1 MTHHFNHK
9 IQQTSLLSYF
19 EELPDLGRRQR
30 EVLTAILILNQ
41 KYGINPTDREIA
53 KFLQYA
59 DPNKVRPRRYELEE
73 AELIMEAGHK
83 TCTVTGK
90 TAKSWVVS
98 PVLPEKARKA
108 LIRMHLQPEETTI
121 TLSTDR
127 YELTQKVRVAP

>member
-9 IQQTSLLSYF
+9 VQQTSILAF
-19 EELPDLGRRQR
+19 EEELPNLGDRQR
-30 EVLTAILILNQ
+30 EVLTAILLLNRQ
-41 KYGINPTDREIA
+41 GIHPTDREIA
-53 KFLQYA
+53 RFLQYA
-59 DPNKVRPRRYELEE
+59 DPNKIRPRRYELEE

-127 YELTQKVRVAP
+127 YEYTKKVRVAP

>member
-1 MTHHFNHK
+1 MTRHFNHK
-9 IQQTSLLSYF
+9 IQQTSILAF
-19 EELPDLGRRQR
+19 EEELPNLGDRQR
-30 EVLTAILILNQ
+30 EVLTAILLLNRQ
-41 KYGINPTDREIA
+41 GIHPTDREIA
-53 KFLQYA
+53 RFLQYA
-59 DPNKVRPRRYELEE
+59 DPNKIRPRRYELEE
-73 AELIMEAGHK
+73 AELIMEAEHK

-127 YELTQKVRVAP
+127 YEYTKKVRVAP

>member
-1 MTHHFNHK
+1 MSNRHHFNHR

-30 EVLTAILILNQ
+30 EVLRAILILNQ

-59 DPNKVRPRRYELEE
+59 DPNKVRPRRYELV
-73 AELIMEAGHK
+73 EAGLIIEAGNK
-83 TCTVTGK
+83 TCTVTRK
-90 TAKSWVVS
+90 TVMSWAVTPMLS
-98 PVLPEKARKA
+98 EKARKA
-108 LIRMHLQPEETTI
+108 LLQMGEKETTI

-127 YELTQKVRVAP
+127 YELTQKVRVSP

>member
-1 MTHHFNHK
+1 MTRHFNHK
-9 IQQTSLLSYF
+9 VQQTSILAF
-19 EELPDLGRRQR
+19 EEELPNLGDRQR
-30 EVLTAILILNQ
+30 EVLTAILVLNH
-41 KYGINPTDREIA
+41 KYGIHPTDREIA
-53 KFLQYA
+53 RFLQYA

-121 TLSTDR
+121 TISTDR
-127 YELTQKVRVAP
+127 YDYTKKVRVMP